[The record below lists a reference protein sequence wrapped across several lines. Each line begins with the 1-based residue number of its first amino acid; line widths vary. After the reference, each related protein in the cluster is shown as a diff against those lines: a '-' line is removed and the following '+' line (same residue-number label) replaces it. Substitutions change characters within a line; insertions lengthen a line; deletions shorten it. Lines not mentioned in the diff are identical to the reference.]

1 MCTNGSLK
9 KYYVV
14 TCFSFIEN
22 FFWEGWIGANYL
34 YSCLYSYYILI
45 NIFNKKK
52 GNTCITSK

>member
-14 TCFSFIEN
+14 SLAFHLLKI
-22 FFWEGWIGANYL
+22 FFGRGGLEQIT